1 MTGDAPV
8 SALGVRRQIEQALAN
23 AGVRLGTARYKDGK
37 TVPALVMGDWPEGTT
52 VTGLE
57 LILTANPQQQGVPGF
72 SYMGFIRSWPVR
84 AVNHSG
90 RENLE
95 AVANALAEEFWP
107 LWDGP
112 DLLPATADYPEQMTL
127 SVIADQPKEG

>member
-1 MTGDAPV
+1 MTNYDPV
-8 SALGVRRQIEQALAN
+8 PTLGVRRQIEQALAA
-23 AGVRLGTARYKDGK
+23 AGVKLGTARYKDGK
-37 TVPALVMGDWPEGTT
+37 TVPALVVGDWPEGTT
-52 VTGLE
+52 VTGLGV
-57 LILTANPQQQGVPGF
+57 ILSVNPQQQEVPGF

-107 LWDGP
+107 LWEGP
-112 DLLPATADYPEQMTL
+112 ELLPATADYPEQMTL